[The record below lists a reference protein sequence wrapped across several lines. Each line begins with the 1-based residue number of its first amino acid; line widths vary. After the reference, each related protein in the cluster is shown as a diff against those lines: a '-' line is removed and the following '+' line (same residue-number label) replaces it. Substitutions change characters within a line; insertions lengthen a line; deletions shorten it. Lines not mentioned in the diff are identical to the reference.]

1 LACCAAAA
9 VDEKLPPKSQRHQV
23 FAASDFVGVRLFES
37 PLMPEARPSAYIRFF
52 VFVLVTG
59 IVAGGG
65 WLFLKRQQQGAAAGP
80 AKAAKGAAPVLIA
93 KVTRENYA
101 LDLDAI
107 GTVRAY
113 ESIDLSSNV
122 TESVTQLSFND
133 GDFVKKGTLLA
144 LLSDAEEQAMLA
156 SAKATLAEEE
166 REIER
171 LKNLVK
177 DGAAPEARLAER
189 LTLADIA
196 RQKIL
201 EAQARLADRRITAP
215 FDGWLGLRRIS
226 VGALVT
232 PGTIIASLDKIDV
245 VKIDFSV
252 PETYL
257 GSVKKGTLITART
270 DSDRERRYEGKV
282 SQLDSRIDPVTRSI
296 PTRAEVPNPDLAL
309 KPGMLVMVRLVVE
322 PKQSLSIPERAL
334 VPVGAKAFVFSIQN
348 DKAKRIEVKTGR
360 RKPGF
365 VEITSGLREGQV
377 IIADGLVGLQD
388 GAAVKIAGDYG
399 GPVKA
404 FNPEQEAAE
413 TP

>member
-1 LACCAAAA
+1 MSETRPHALSRLFVFILVSAA
-9 VDEKLPPKSQRHQV
+9 VAV
-23 FAASDFVGVRLFES
+23 
-37 PLMPEARPSAYIRFF
+37 
-52 VFVLVTG
+52 
-59 IVAGGG
+59 GG
-65 WLFLKRQQQGAAAGP
+65 WRLLKRNTQATAVKPAA
-80 AKAAKGAAPVLIA
+80 AAKGAAPVLTA
-93 KVTRENYA
+93 KVAKENYA

-107 GTVRAY
+107 GTVRAF
-113 ESIDLSSNV
+113 ESIDISSNV
-122 TESVTQLSFND
+122 TETVTQLSFND

-156 SAKATLAEEE
+156 SARATLAEEE

-189 LTLADIA
+189 KTLADIA
-196 RQKIL
+196 KQKIF
-201 EAQARLADRRITAP
+201 EAEARLTDRRITAP

-232 PGTIIASLDKIDV
+232 PGSIIASLDKIDV

-257 GSVKKGTLITART
+257 GSVKAGTLIEART
-270 DSDRERRYEGKV
+270 DTDRERKYAGKV
-282 SQLDSRIDPVTRSI
+282 SHLDSRIDPVTRSI
-296 PTRAEVPNPDLAL
+296 PTRAEVLNPDLAL

-322 PKQSLSIPERAL
+322 PKFSLSIPERAL
-334 VPVGAKAFVFSIQN
+334 VPVGAKAFVFSIQ
-348 DKAKRIEVKTGR
+348 DGKAKRIEVKTGR

-365 VEITSGLREGQV
+365 VEIQSGLNEGQM
-377 IIADGLVGLQD
+377 IIADGIVGLQD
-388 GAAVKIAGDYG
+388 GAAVKVAGDYG

-404 FNPEQEAAE
+404 FNPEQPDKT

>member
-1 LACCAAAA
+1 MSETRPHALSRLFVFILVSAA
-9 VDEKLPPKSQRHQV
+9 VAV
-23 FAASDFVGVRLFES
+23 
-37 PLMPEARPSAYIRFF
+37 
-52 VFVLVTG
+52 
-59 IVAGGG
+59 GG
-65 WLFLKRQQQGAAAGP
+65 WRLLKRNTQATAVKPAA
-80 AKAAKGAAPVLIA
+80 AAKGAAPVLTA
-93 KVTRENYA
+93 KVAKENYA

-107 GTVRAY
+107 GTVRAF
-113 ESIDLSSNV
+113 ESIDISSNV
-122 TESVTQLSFND
+122 TETVTQLSFND

-156 SAKATLAEEE
+156 SARATLAEEE

-189 LTLADIA
+189 KTLADIA
-196 RQKIL
+196 KQKIF
-201 EAQARLADRRITAP
+201 EAEARLTDRRITAP

-232 PGTIIASLDKIDV
+232 PGAIIASLDKIDV

-257 GSVKKGTLITART
+257 GSVKAGTLIEART
-270 DSDRERRYEGKV
+270 DTDRERKYAGKV
-282 SQLDSRIDPVTRSI
+282 SHLDSRIDPVTRSI
-296 PTRAEVPNPDLAL
+296 PTRAEVLNPDLAL

-322 PKQSLSIPERAL
+322 PKFSLSIPERAL
-334 VPVGAKAFVFSIQN
+334 VPVGAKAFVFSIQ
-348 DKAKRIEVKTGR
+348 DAKAKRIEVKTGR

-365 VEITSGLREGQV
+365 VEIQSGLNEGQM
-377 IIADGLVGLQD
+377 IIADGIVGLQD
-388 GAAVKIAGDYG
+388 GATVKVAGDYG

-404 FNPEQEAAE
+404 FNPEQPDKT

>member
-1 LACCAAAA
+1 M
-9 VDEKLPPKSQRHQV
+9 S
-23 FAASDFVGVRLFES
+23 
-37 PLMPEARPSAYIRFF
+37 EARPSAFFRFF
-52 VFVLVTG
+52 AFILVTG
-59 IVAGGG
+59 GVVAGG
-65 WLFLKRQQQGAAAGP
+65 WMFLKQRDQASTVKPAAAI
-80 AKAAKGAAPVLIA
+80 KGAAPVLTA
-93 KVTRENYA
+93 KVAKENYA

-107 GTVRAY
+107 GTVRSF
-113 ESIDLSSNV
+113 ESIDISSNV

-144 LLSDAEEQAMLA
+144 LLSDSEEQAMLA

-189 LTLADIA
+189 KTLADIA
-196 RQKIL
+196 KQKIF
-201 EAQARLADRRITAP
+201 EAEAKLTDRRITAP

-232 PGTIIASLDKIDV
+232 PGTVIASLDKIDV

-257 GSVKKGTLITART
+257 GTVKPGTLITART
-270 DSDRERRYEGKV
+270 DSDRERKYEGKV
-282 SQLDSRIDPVTRSI
+282 SHLDSRIDPVTRSI
-296 PTRAEVPNPDLAL
+296 PTRAEVANPDLAL

-322 PKQSLSIPERAL
+322 PKMSLSIPERAL
-334 VPVGAKAFVFSIQN
+334 VPIGAKAYVFTIQG
-348 DKAKRIEVKTGR
+348 DKAKRVEVKTGR

-365 VEITSGLREGQV
+365 VEITSGLSEGQLIV
-377 IIADGLVGLQD
+377 ADGIVGLQD

-404 FNPEQEAAE
+404 FNPEQPATT

>member
-1 LACCAAAA
+1 
-9 VDEKLPPKSQRHQV
+9 
-23 FAASDFVGVRLFES
+23 
-37 PLMPEARPSAYIRFF
+37 M
-52 VFVLVTG
+52 TG
-59 IVAGGG
+59 IVVGGG
-65 WLFLKRQQQGAAAGP
+65 WLFLKRQQQAAASGP
-80 AKAAKGAAPVLIA
+80 AKAAKGVAPVLVA

-113 ESIDLSSNV
+113 ESIDISSNV

-189 LTLADIA
+189 QTLADIA

-257 GSVKKGTLITART
+257 GSVKQGTLITART
-270 DSDRERRYEGKV
+270 DSDRERKYEGKV

>member
-1 LACCAAAA
+1 MS
-9 VDEKLPPKSQRHQV
+9 EN
-23 FAASDFVGVRLFES
+23 
-37 PLMPEARPSAYIRFF
+37 RPSALLRSLAFI
-52 VFVLVTG
+52 LVTG
-59 IVAGGG
+59 GVVAGG
-65 WLFLKRQQQGAAAGP
+65 WVFLKRHEPTTAKPSAAV
-80 AKAAKGAAPVLIA
+80 KGAAPVLSA
-93 KVTRENYA
+93 KVAKENYA

-107 GTVRAY
+107 GTVRSF
-113 ESIDLSSNV
+113 ESIDISSNV
-122 TESVTQLSFND
+122 NESVTQLSFND

-144 LLSDAEEQAMLA
+144 LLSDSEEQAMLA

-189 LTLADIA
+189 KTLADIA
-196 RQKIL
+196 KQKIF
-201 EAQARLADRRITAP
+201 EAEAKLADRRITAP

-232 PGTIIASLDKIDV
+232 PGTVIASLDKIDV

-257 GSVKKGTLITART
+257 GTVKPGTLITART

-282 SQLDSRIDPVTRSI
+282 SHLDSRIDPVTRSI

-309 KPGMLVMVRLVVE
+309 KPGMLVMVRLVLE
-322 PKQSLSIPERAL
+322 PKMSLSIPERAL
-334 VPVGAKAFVFSIQN
+334 VPIGAKAYVFAIEDSL
-348 DKAKRIEVKTGR
+348 AKRTEVKTGR

-365 VEITSGLREGQV
+365 VEITSGLSEGQLIV
-377 IIADGLVGLQD
+377 ADGIVGLQD
-388 GAAVKIAGDYG
+388 GAAVKVAGDYG
-399 GPVKA
+399 GPVKP
-404 FNPEQEAAE
+404 FNPEQPA
-413 TP
+413 TTSP

>member
-1 LACCAAAA
+1 M
-9 VDEKLPPKSQRHQV
+9 S
-23 FAASDFVGVRLFES
+23 
-37 PLMPEARPSAYIRFF
+37 EARPHALLRLC
-52 VFVLVTG
+52 VFILVTAAVV
-59 IVAGGG
+59 VAGG
-65 WLFLKRQQQGAAAGP
+65 WLLKRNTQVAAKP
-80 AKAAKGAAPVLIA
+80 AAAAKGAAPVLTA
-93 KVTRENYA
+93 KVAKENYA

-107 GTVRAY
+107 GTVRAF
-113 ESIDLSSNV
+113 ESIDISSNV

-189 LTLADIA
+189 KTLADIA
-196 RQKIL
+196 KQKIF
-201 EAQARLADRRITAP
+201 EAEARLTDRRITAP

-232 PGTIIASLDKIDV
+232 PGSIIASLDKIDV

-257 GSVKKGTLITART
+257 GSVKAGTLIEART
-270 DSDRERRYEGKV
+270 DTDRERKYAGKV
-282 SQLDSRIDPVTRSI
+282 SHLDSRIDPVTRSI
-296 PTRAEVPNPDLAL
+296 PTRAEVANPDLAL

-322 PKQSLSIPERAL
+322 PKFSLSIPERAL
-334 VPVGAKAFVFSIQN
+334 VPVGAKAFVFSIQD
-348 DKAKRIEVKTGR
+348 DKAKRVEVKTGR

-365 VEITSGLREGQV
+365 VEIQSGLSEGQL
-377 IIADGLVGLQD
+377 IIADGIVGLQD
-388 GAAVKIAGDYG
+388 GAAVKVAGDYG

-404 FNPEQEAAE
+404 FNPEQPDKT